1 MGKHV
6 SWSQRVMVRSVL
18 PDTLWTFGLNW
29 GREQRKETGK
39 EMGRGRRDASE
50 LQPGQE
56 EGPGGV

>member
-1 MGKHV
+1 
-6 SWSQRVMVRSVL
+6 MVRSVL